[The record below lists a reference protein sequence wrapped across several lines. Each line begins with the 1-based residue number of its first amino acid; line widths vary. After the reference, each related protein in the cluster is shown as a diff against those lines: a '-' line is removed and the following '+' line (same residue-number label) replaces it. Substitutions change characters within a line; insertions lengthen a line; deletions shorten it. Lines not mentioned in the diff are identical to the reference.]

1 MLFDSGLTA
10 ELSGGCGRRSVVASA
25 GGQRQLYNLYCNC
38 TCVYSSSPPEKRQA
52 MLLATALLLP
62 LALALSPPPQT
73 YVNTAIA
80 RTVELGGATAQV
92 TTQYNIKATADEPG
106 EYHLA
111 LSGDGDDIPA
121 WWEVAIGGKAVEG
134 VRILDDR

>member
-1 MLFDSGLTA
+1 MTA
-10 ELSGGCGRRSVVASA
+10 ELSGGCGRRSVVAL
-25 GGQRQLYNLYCNC
+25 RQLTVTYCSILYRNR
-38 TCVYSSSPPEKRQA
+38 TSIYLTSPPQKRQA
-52 MLLATALLLP
+52 MLLATAFLLP

-80 RTVELGGATAQV
+80 RTIELGGATAQV

-111 LSGDGDDIPA
+111 LSGDGDEIPA

-134 VRILDDR
+134 IRVLDDR